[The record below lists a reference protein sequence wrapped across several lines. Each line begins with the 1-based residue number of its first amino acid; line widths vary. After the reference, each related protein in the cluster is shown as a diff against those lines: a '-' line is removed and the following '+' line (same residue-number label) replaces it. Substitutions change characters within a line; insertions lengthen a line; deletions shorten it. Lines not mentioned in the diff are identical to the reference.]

1 MRIFFIRASGLKG
14 LPFTMPIAASWPSSS
29 GLEEVAGSI
38 CTNSLIISKYE
49 KSFGGMVLNDF
60 PLAST
65 NFVGGIGGLTSSRTL
80 PSSAVA
86 MLVPYPP
93 GVYG

>member
-1 MRIFFIRASGLKG
+1 MLA
-14 LPFTMPIAASWPSSS
+14 
-29 GLEEVAGSI
+29 
-38 CTNSLIISKYE
+38 LIISKKE
-49 KSFGGMVLNDF
+49 ESLGGIVLNDF

-65 NFVGGIGGLTSSRTL
+65 NLVAGAGGLVSSLTL

-86 MLVPYPP
+86 MLVPKPP

>member
-1 MRIFFIRASGLKG
+1 
-14 LPFTMPIAASWPSSS
+14 
-29 GLEEVAGSI
+29 
-38 CTNSLIISKYE
+38 
-49 KSFGGMVLNDF
+49 MVLNDF

-65 NFVGGIGGLTSSRTL
+65 NFVGGTGGLTSSRTL

-86 MLVPYPP
+86 MLVPKPP